1 MSVRML
7 THQRDYSSE
16 NMKLLEMHKTNTE
29 KNYRIPVMKADKILS
44 VSPKKLKIKVLSTN

>member
-29 KNYRIPVMKADKILS
+29 KNYRIPVMKEDKILS
-44 VSPKKLKIKVLSTN
+44 VSSKKLKIKVLSTN

>member
-29 KNYRIPVMKADKILS
+29 KNYRIPVIKEDKILS
-44 VSPKKLKIKVLSTN
+44 VSSKKLKIKVLSTN

>member
-29 KNYRIPVMKADKILS
+29 KNYRIPVMKEDKILS